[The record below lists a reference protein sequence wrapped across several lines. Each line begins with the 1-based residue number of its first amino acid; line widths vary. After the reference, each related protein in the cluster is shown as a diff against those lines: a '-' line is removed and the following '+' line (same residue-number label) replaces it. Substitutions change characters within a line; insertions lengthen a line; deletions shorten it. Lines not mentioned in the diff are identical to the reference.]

1 MNAEHT
7 TEVIA
12 LWKILCEHQ
21 FNVLF
26 NTLPTEEQHVLTAS
40 TFRDLVL
47 SRSDTCASLII
58 ALVNA
63 YLSDNSTVGAISTK
77 LRDVCP
83 TLYRH
88 EDAVLYKVSF
98 SIS

>member
-1 MNAEHT
+1 M
-7 TEVIA
+7 A

-26 NTLPTEEQHVLTAS
+26 NTLPAEEQHVLTAS

-47 SRSDTCASLII
+47 SRGDTCASLIV
-58 ALVNA
+58 ALVNT

-83 TLYRH
+83 NLYRH
-88 EDAVLYKVSF
+88 EDAVLYKVIF
-98 SIS
+98 SYFALLL